1 MYSKY
6 IKRVIDVLFS
16 VVLLILLSPIF
27 LVVAVAIKL
36 DSKGP
41 VIFKQIRSGKNGV
54 PFKLYKFRSMSAS
67 NDVYNSSEE
76 DQVTKVGR
84 VIRKLSLDELP
95 QLINIIKGDMSFIGP
110 RPWILEYAENFN
122 KHQMRRLDVL
132 PGITGLAQCSG
143 RNNLSIKERINID
156 IYYVKHVSFKMDVMI
171 SLKTIKCIVKREGF
185 SNSKSAIHDEIK
197 ALYKQNNP
205 KRKEY
210 YKFNYKDMKKKKK
223 VTSDTMPNLSEE
235 LDDSLLVGSGAW
247 GCNIMYPLILNLYS
261 KYSWGSDIIKILVV
275 CQYYY
280 PEPVRITDICEELVK
295 QGNEITV
302 LTGVPNYPMGNIY
315 NGYKLFNNK
324 DEVINGVKIKR
335 CFTIPRKKGKVTRLL
350 NYISFPL
357 SSASKIRK
365 LEKDFDI
372 VLVNQL
378 SPVIMANAGIKYK
391 KKNNIKLVLY
401 CLDLWPESLLVGG
414 VSKKSILYKFF
425 YKLSEK
431 IYSSDSC
438 AP

>member
-1 MYSKY
+1 M
-6 IKRVIDVLFS
+6 
-16 VVLLILLSPIF
+16 
-27 LVVAVAIKL
+27 
-36 DSKGP
+36 
-41 VIFKQIRSGKNGV
+41 
-54 PFKLYKFRSMSAS
+54 
-67 NDVYNSSEE
+67 
-76 DQVTKVGR
+76 
-84 VIRKLSLDELP
+84 
-95 QLINIIKGDMSFIGP
+95 
-110 RPWILEYAENFN
+110 
-122 KHQMRRLDVL
+122 
-132 PGITGLAQCSG
+132 
-143 RNNLSIKERINID
+143 
-156 IYYVKHVSFKMDVMI
+156 
-171 SLKTIKCIVKREGF
+171 
-185 SNSKSAIHDEIK
+185 
-197 ALYKQNNP
+197 
-205 KRKEY
+205 
-210 YKFNYKDMKKKKK
+210 
-223 VTSDTMPNLSEE
+223 
-235 LDDSLLVGSGAW
+235 
-247 GCNIMYPLILNLYS
+247 
-261 KYSWGSDIIKILVV
+261 VV

-431 IYSSDSC
+431 IYTKADSILIGSHTFEDYLLSQFKIERSKIKFLPQYAETIFTPEEC
-438 AP
+438 KKEEDENIDILFAGNIGKAQSMDTILEAACRTQTIKNLKWHIVGDGIEYERCLNKIKEKNTKNIKMYGRKSIEEMPKIYKKADAMLVSLCGDSFVSNTLPGKVQSYMAAGKPIIGAANGETKIVIKEAKCGYCGPADDYKTLVSNVKKFIRLANKKELGVNSYNYYKENYSKEKFITKLLNELERNMEE

>member
-6 IKRVIDVLFS
+6 IKRVLDVLFS

-36 DSKGP
+36 DSKGS

-171 SLKTIKCIVKREGF
+171 VLKTIKCIVKREGF

-205 KRKEY
+205 RKKEY
-210 YKFNYKDMKKKKK
+210 YKFNYKDMKKKKE
-223 VTSDTMPNLSEE
+223 VTPDTIPNLNLAEE
-235 LDDSLLVGSGAW
+235 LDDSLLVGSGA
-247 GCNIMYPLILNLYS
+247 
-261 KYSWGSDIIKILVV
+261 
-275 CQYYY
+275 
-280 PEPVRITDICEELVK
+280 
-295 QGNEITV
+295 
-302 LTGVPNYPMGNIY
+302 
-315 NGYKLFNNK
+315 
-324 DEVINGVKIKR
+324 
-335 CFTIPRKKGKVTRLL
+335 
-350 NYISFPL
+350 
-357 SSASKIRK
+357 
-365 LEKDFDI
+365 
-372 VLVNQL
+372 
-378 SPVIMANAGIKYK
+378 
-391 KKNNIKLVLY
+391 
-401 CLDLWPESLLVGG
+401 
-414 VSKKSILYKFF
+414 
-425 YKLSEK
+425 
-431 IYSSDSC
+431 
-438 AP
+438 